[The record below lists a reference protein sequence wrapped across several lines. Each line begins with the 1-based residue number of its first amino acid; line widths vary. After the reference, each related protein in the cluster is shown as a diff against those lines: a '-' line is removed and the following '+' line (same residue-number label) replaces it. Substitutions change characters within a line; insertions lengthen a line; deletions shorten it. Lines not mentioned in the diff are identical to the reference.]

1 MVRWENGKDESYM
14 RIVVLDGYTENPG
27 DLSWDGIAEFGTL
40 RVFDRTSV
48 TDEAEIIEHIG
59 NAGIVLTNKTPISRN
74 VIEACKNIKFIGLLA
89 TGYNVVDY
97 KFAADKGIPV
107 ANVPSYGTASVSQYS
122 IALLLEICHHIGHH
136 DASVHAGNWEKCI
149 DWCYWDYPLIEL
161 EGKTMGIIGFG
172 RIGQA
177 EGRIAKALGMRVLAY
192 DCYPNAAGEEIADY
206 VDLETLYKQS
216 DVITLHC
223 NLTPENTGMI
233 NQSAIAK
240 MKDGVILINNA
251 RGQLIAEQ
259 DVADA
264 LNRGKIAGAGLDVVY
279 TEPIRGDNPLLKA
292 KNCII
297 TPHISWAPRESRQR
311 IMDCTIENIKSF
323 IAGKPVHVVN

>member
-1 MVRWENGKDESYM
+1 MK
-14 RIVVLDGYTENPG
+14 IVVLDGYTENPG
-27 DLSWDGIAEFGTL
+27 DLSWKGLEALGEVT
-40 RVFDRTSV
+40 VYDRTSYV
-48 TDEAEIIEHIG
+48 DAPIIAERIADAEI
-59 NAGIVLTNKTPISRN
+59 VVMNKTPITKATLD
-74 VIEACKNIKFIGLLA
+74 ACPNIKMIAVLA

-97 KFAADKGIPV
+97 NYAKEKGIPV
-107 ANVPSYGTASVSQYS
+107 CNVPTYGTASVSQFS

-136 DASVHAGNWEKCI
+136 SASVHAGNWASNQ

-161 EGKTMGIIGFG
+161 EGKTIGIIGFG

-177 EGRIAKALGMRVLAY
+177 EGRVAKALGMNVLAY
-192 DCYPNAAGEEIADY
+192 DLYPNDSGRAIAEY
-206 VDLETLYKQS
+206 VELDELYARA

-233 NQSAIAK
+233 NKASIAK

-251 RGQLIAEQ
+251 RGQLIVEQ

-264 LNRGKIAGAGLDVVY
+264 LNAGKIAGAGLDVVY
-279 TEPIRGDNPLLKA
+279 TEPIKADNPLLQA

-297 TPHISWAPRESRQR
+297 TPHISWAPVESRQR
-311 IMDCTIENIKSF
+311 IMDITIDNVRAF
-323 IAGKPVHVVN
+323 LAGQPQNVVNK